1 MSKASVPAEAVQ
13 PEQASAMIVKNAQS
27 LVQRISEKYG
37 VDPSKMID
45 TLQKT
50 CFRPS
55 KDGKQVTTEQMMMLM
70 VVADQYSLNPF
81 TREIYA
87 FPTKDGGIQPI
98 IGIDGW
104 IRMMNEH
111 PQFDGVQFEYGPIL
125 ESTNEKGEKSPV
137 VVNEWI
143 EVLIYRKDR
152 THPIRVK
159 EYIVECRRPT
169 DPWREMPRRMLRHK
183 TLIQGIRYAF
193 GFAGYDEDDFERMNE
208 SREPE
213 STAPA
218 PMVPGR
224 HHVPKSQAKFDAVP
238 AKVAEVVPVASA
250 DTVPGTVDAVYT
262 VKETVDD
269 EGEITTQEVE
279 IRRDEAINSIEQS
292 LKEDMTAARIADLQS
307 YIDKC
312 RPLIG
317 DAYHQNFS
325 HRLSQKQGQPTGKN
339 RKLF

>member
-13 PEQASAMIVKNAQS
+13 PEQASAMIVKNAPS

-143 EVLIYRKDR
+143 EVLIHRKDR

-169 DPWREMPRRMLRHK
+169 EPWREMPRRMLRHK

-224 HHVPKSQAKFDAVP
+224 HHVPKSGKEAPVQEPVKDPDPPAPAVDDDGAIDAQAV
-238 AKVAEVVPVASA
+238 
-250 DTVPGTVDAVYT
+250 
-262 VKETVDD
+262 VKETVTDD
-269 EGEITTQEVE
+269 GEVLSQEDE
-279 IRRDEAINSIEQS
+279 IRREEAINSIEQS

-317 DAYHQNFS
+317 DAYHQNFF
-325 HRLSQKQGQPTGKN
+325 HRLRQKQGQPTGKT